1 MADYDVF
8 NGDADGIC
16 ALLQLRLSE
25 PRQSTLITGVK
36 RDIGLLERVPLSTGS
51 NENKSTGSNENNDRL
66 TVLDI
71 SMDKNKTALTSVLE
85 SGASVLYFDHH
96 FPGEIPDHP
105 NLLATIDTQAEICTG
120 LLVNQHLKNAYPLWA
135 ITAAFGDNLHQAAT
149 NAAQGLSL
157 SSDDMSR
164 LEVLG
169 TLLNYNGYGA
179 TVDDLFFAPD
189 KLFEKLLPYE
199 NPLDF
204 VKQDDTFTTLENGY
218 HSDMDNARSVPAE
231 LESDTCALFVF
242 PMEKWSRR
250 VGGVYGNLLARENP
264 DRAHALLSAISDD
277 TFQVSVRAPLSRREG
292 ADELCRQFPSGG
304 GRKAAAGINQLSIND
319 VDQFSRA
326 FEQQFAV

>member
-16 ALLQLRLSE
+16 ALLQLRLAE
-25 PRQSTLITGVK
+25 PRQSVLITGVK
-36 RDIGLLERVPLSTGS
+36 RDIGLLEKVQLSADPTTDRV
-51 NENKSTGSNENNDRL
+51 

-71 SMDKNKTALTSVLE
+71 SMDKNKEALQATLE

-96 FPGEIPDHP
+96 FPGDVPDHP
-105 NLLATIDTQAEICTG
+105 KLQATIDTQAETCTG
-120 LLVNQHLKNAYPLWA
+120 LLVNNYLERAFPLWA
-135 ITAAFGDNLHQAAT
+135 VTAAFGDNLHQSAN
-149 NAAQGLSL
+149 NAADGLNMSTE
-157 SSDDMSR
+157 DMDK
-164 LEVLG
+164 LEKLG

-189 KLFEKLLPYE
+189 ELFKKLLPYE

-204 VKQDDTFTTLENGY
+204 VNEDDTFSTLENGY
-218 HSDMDNARSVPAE
+218 NSDMSNARAVSAE
-231 LESDTCALFVF
+231 LASDNCAMFVF

-277 TFQVSVRAPLSRREG
+277 SFQVSVRAPINRREG
-292 ADELCRQFPSGG
+292 ADELCRQFASGG
-304 GRKAAAGINQLSIND
+304 GRKAAAGINVLPASEVEN
-319 VDQFSRA
+319 FSSA
-326 FEQQFAV
+326 FEKQFAI